1 MNLDSTPE
9 DFTLY
14 HRKLITVLMFVW
26 LLNSTFQMLHSIL
39 MPSIM
44 GELGLNYTIIGL
56 ILLVVQLSTAVGSF
70 FWGASADYLGRKKIL
85 SVLLPT
91 GSFFLFLVGLSQNWF
106 QLALALAA
114 FSFVSSGIFPVVFTF
129 ASEALPPLKRGFGI
143 SVIASGYA
151 LGGGVLASLLAAK
164 IGLTSWRTPFF
175 VGVLPTILVLVG
187 VLRLSE
193 SHIWLESADRGK
205 REDGIRW
212 MEKMMDFKPFKIWRG
227 GNLRAVISAVCVRI
241 LASLLWVG
249 VARWVT
255 VFLVV
260 ERGMSMTVGTMWFTL
275 FGVAG
280 FFGNWFNGWCA
291 DRHGRKK
298 TISLFF
304 SIVGVLIILF
314 TVFAHGELQALL
326 MTAPLGFSLL
336 GLYPTTFTFTT
347 EVLPSEAR
355 ASGIATISL
364 FTLPLSIA
372 VPGII
377 GAVSTAYSISLCFN
391 FIGLMAIIGG
401 LTLLFIIPETK
412 AKVL

>member
-1 MNLDSTPE
+1 MDRDSFPAE
-9 DFTLY
+9 LALY
-14 HRKLITVLMFVW
+14 HRKLIIVLMSVW

-44 GELGLNYTIIGL
+44 EAFGLNYAVIGL
-56 ILLVVQLSTAVGSF
+56 ILLAAQLSAAGGAF
-70 FWGASADYLGRKKIL
+70 FFGALADYLGRKRVL
-85 SVLLPT
+85 SALLPT
-91 GSFFLFLVGLSQNWF
+91 GSFFLFLVGLSRDWF

-114 FSFVSSGIFPVVFTF
+114 FSFVSSGVFPVVFTF
-129 ASEALPPLKRGFGI
+129 ASEELPPGKRGFGI

-151 LGGGVLASLLAAK
+151 LGGGVLASLMAAK
-164 IGLTSWRTPFF
+164 IGLASWRTPFF
-175 VGVLPTILVLVG
+175 IGALPTLPVLIG

-193 SHIWLESADRGK
+193 SRIWLGGGGRGEGEGG
-205 REDGIRW
+205 RSW
-212 MEKMMDFKPFKIWRG
+212 MEKMMNFKAFKIWRIG
-227 GNLRAVISAVCVRI
+227 YLRAVVSALFVRA
-241 LASLLWVG
+241 LASMLWVG

-260 ERGMSMTVGTMWFTL
+260 ERGMSMATGTMWFTL

-291 DRHGRKK
+291 DRYGRRR

-304 SIVGVLIILF
+304 SMVGLLLIMF
-314 TVFAHGELQALL
+314 TVLAHGELQALL

-355 ASGIATISL
+355 ASGMATINL
-364 FTLPLSIA
+364 FTIPLSIA
-372 VPGII
+372 MPGII

-391 FIGLMAIIGG
+391 AIALTAIIGG
-401 LTLLFIIPETK
+401 IALLFTMPETK
-412 AKVL
+412 AKIL